1 VGIFQYKHSVRGDI
15 PVQNTQSIGTFQYK
29 ISVSKTSPVGV
40 VVVRLG
46 GDVDDV
52 AVVVMT
58 GDDVDDVVMLGD
70 VVDDVVVMW

>member
-1 VGIFQYKHSVRGDI
+1 M
-15 PVQNTQSIGTFQYK
+15 
-29 ISVSKTSPVGV
+29 
-40 VVVRLG
+40 VRLG